1 MKPVQ
6 IKSKKNT
13 TKKKSEEADVKQEI
27 PAISKSSVSHNKM
40 VFLIIFILTFV
51 LYGNTL
57 THDYALD
64 DAIVITQNQFT
75 KKGIDGIKEIFTTE
89 GFTGFFGIK
98 KNLVAGGRYRPLS
111 LVTFA
116 IEWEFFKNSP
126 GLSHFIN
133 ILLYALTGVL
143 LYLVL
148 SKLLI
153 KYETKHWYFSLPFLS
168 TILFIAHPIHT
179 EVIANIKGRDEIMTF
194 MGAIAALY
202 FTLKYLETNKP
213 VHLVFSSVVFFLALL
228 SKENAITFIA
238 VIPLSVYFFT
248 NHKNAKNFFS
258 VLPLI
263 LAALVFLV
271 IRQKV
276 LGSFTAPVARE
287 LMNNPFIE
295 MTTGQQYATIFYT
308 LGIYLKLLFFP
319 HPLTFD
325 YYPYHIPIMNWDDVK
340 TILPLIVYLLIGIW
354 GLIGLRKKSIF
365 SFSVLYYLITISIVS
380 NILFSVG
387 AFMNER
393 FVYMSSLGFSL
404 IIAYLAV
411 AKIPI
416 FIKPGKSSMIF
427 ISGFVLL
434 ILVLYSGKT
443 ISRNTA
449 WENDFKLFTTDVKV
463 SQNSAK
469 SNCSAGGK
477 LIEEAIKPENKDK
490 RNEYLKLSLQYLN
503 KSVSIHPTYA
513 DALLLLGNAWY
524 EYNKNYDSALYAYK
538 KILVQ
543 NPSYDRVFSNV
554 EIIMNKY
561 DNIDNKQKIWEDL
574 YKINPN
580 RFEVNYALGQ
590 LYGRYRNDVK
600 KALPFLETAV
610 RLKPDNVVANKDL
623 GVSYGFLGDFKKSAV
638 VLEKAAQLDPK
649 DDQIFYNLGVTYM
662 QLNDKAKGEAF
673 MKKAEEIKRL
683 KAETKKQ

>member
-1 MKPVQ
+1 MKATQ
-6 IKSKKNT
+6 TKSKKI
-13 TKKKSEEADVKQEI
+13 KVEKSLSQQEI
-27 PAISKSSVSHNKM
+27 SAMPHASVPQNKIIY
-40 VFLIIFILTFV
+40 FIIFTLTFA

-57 THDYALD
+57 SHDYALD

-133 ILLYALTGVL
+133 ILLYALTGIL
-143 LYLVL
+143 LYIVL

-153 KYETKHWYFSLPFLS
+153 RYETKHWYFSLPFL
-168 TILFIAHPIHT
+168 TTLLFIAHPIHT

-194 MGAIAALY
+194 LGAIAALY
-202 FTLKYLETNKP
+202 FSLKYLETNKP
-213 VHLVFSSVVFFLALL
+213 IHLLFSFIVFFLALL

-238 VIPLSVYFFT
+238 VIPLSIYFFT
-248 NHKNAKNFFS
+248 KHKSSKNLIT

-263 LAALVFLV
+263 LATIIFLA

-287 LMNNPFIE
+287 LMNNPFID
-295 MTTGQQYATIFYT
+295 MTMGQQYATIFYT

-325 YYPYHIPIMNWDDVK
+325 YYPYHIPIMAWSDIK
-340 TILPLIVYLLIGIW
+340 TILPFVSYVAIGIW
-354 GLIGLRKKSIF
+354 GIIGLKKKSIF

-393 FVYMSSLGFSL
+393 FIYISSLGFCL
-404 IIAYLAV
+404 TIAYIAV
-411 AKIPI
+411 AKLPM
-416 FIKPGKSSMIF
+416 FIKSEKSSKLI
-427 ISGFVLL
+427 ISGFLFIVLAM
-434 ILVLYSGKT
+434 YSGKT
-443 ISRNTA
+443 ISRNFA
-449 WENDFKLFTTDVKV
+449 WQDDFTLFTTDVKV
-463 SQNSAK
+463 STNSAK

-477 LIEEAIKPENKDK
+477 LIEEAIKPANKDK
-490 RNEYLKLSLQYLN
+490 RNEYLKLSLTYLN

-524 EYNKNYDSALYAYK
+524 EYNKNYDSTLYAYK
-538 KILVQ
+538 RILKT
-543 NPSYDRVFSNV
+543 NPSYERVFTNV
-554 EIIMNKY
+554 EIIMNKNT
-561 DNIDNKQKIWEDL
+561 DIDYKQKVWEDL
-574 YKINPN
+574 YQINKN
-580 RFEVNYALGQ
+580 RFEINYALGQ
-590 LYGRYRNDVK
+590 IYGRYRNDVK
-600 KALPFLETAV
+600 KALPFLEKAV
-610 RLKPDNVVANKDL
+610 QLKPNNVVANKDL
-623 GVSYGFLGDFKKSAV
+623 GVSYGFLGDFKKSAE
-638 VLEKAAQLDPK
+638 VLEKAAQLDPN

-662 QLNDKAKGEAF
+662 QLNDKEKGKIF
-673 MKKAEEIKRL
+673 MQKAEDIK
-683 KAETKKQ
+683 KQKTQTKKVE